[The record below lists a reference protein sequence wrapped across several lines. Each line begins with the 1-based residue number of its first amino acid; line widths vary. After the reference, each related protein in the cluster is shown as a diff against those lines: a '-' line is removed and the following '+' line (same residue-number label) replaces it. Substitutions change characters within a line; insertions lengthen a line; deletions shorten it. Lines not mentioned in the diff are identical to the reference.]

1 MLLDSHLPW
10 DQVNLYVC
18 LVWQVILK
26 TALLAKTG
34 KPFFIVPQVGDS
46 VLTYSVVS
54 VCLS

>member
-1 MLLDSHLPW
+1 MLLVRPSW

-18 LVWQVILK
+18 LVWQIILK

-46 VLTYSVVS
+46 VLRYSVVS

>member
-1 MLLDSHLPW
+1 MLLDHLPW

-18 LVWQVILK
+18 LVWQIILK

-34 KPFFIVPQVGDS
+34 KPFFIVPQVGDN
-46 VLTYSVVS
+46 VLRYSVVS